1 MTVISSEK
9 ALNSSEKR
17 KLPSDLSHASCIHLF
32 SALCRIISS
41 SLCFLPH
48 SFVFPCISSLLPCA
62 TFSPPLSLTPAPTIH
77 TCSKLPHGNYDHC
90 FHFPVLWFLYFS
102 HNLPVHHFPDILITF
117 PFLVPASWFPHV
129 SILDLCLLLRLCFSC
144 GLTSSLEIQDDLHHS
159 NQSYTELSDG
169 NTTSYNRSD
178 NNNQTSNE
186 RPDETETT
194 CTYWDVV
201 EYLNLTENKDKFT
214 MIRPTSDYKSET
226 LVYIEM
232 RMYAIL
238 DVREADQSFIS
249 YIWIYMEWEND
260 FLSWD
265 EEDFCGISEVVIPRE
280 SLWMPDVIIEE
291 MTEKDKNLPSPFV
304 TLSESGWVVYRDD
317 EFVISTCKMKIFNFP
332 FDIQSCSIT
341 FRSLSYSEKDLT
353 FVMKNNDALITK
365 DSQKNIRMQYEWE
378 FLSMSG
384 TRKPVQNFYTNQ
396 TVVVYTITMK
406 RKSALYVV
414 NFLLPVLFFLCLDFA
429 SLLMSAGS
437 ADKISFKI
445 TVLLAVTV
453 MQLILIEILPF
464 TSSKIPLIV
473 IYCIGIFALMLLGL
487 LETIFLNYLM
497 GKDSSSLES
506 KKESDKLQI
515 IKASSTAST
524 CDELTDQT
532 ASTCKGGSS
541 SQLFLAMEKV
551 SDELGEMKKTF
562 LDKESE
568 ENKDGYWT
576 RVAKKIDKIFSILY
590 VLAAILFLSVV
601 FSVWLSK
608 SDSLE

>member
-1 MTVISSEK
+1 
-9 ALNSSEKR
+9 
-17 KLPSDLSHASCIHLF
+17 
-32 SALCRIISS
+32 
-41 SLCFLPH
+41 
-48 SFVFPCISSLLPCA
+48 
-62 TFSPPLSLTPAPTIH
+62 
-77 TCSKLPHGNYDHC
+77 
-90 FHFPVLWFLYFS
+90 
-102 HNLPVHHFPDILITF
+102 
-117 PFLVPASWFPHV
+117 
-129 SILDLCLLLRLCFSC
+129 
-144 GLTSSLEIQDDLHHS
+144 
-159 NQSYTELSDG
+159 
-169 NTTSYNRSD
+169 
-178 NNNQTSNE
+178 
-186 RPDETETT
+186 
-194 CTYWDVV
+194 
-201 EYLNLTENKDKFT
+201 
-214 MIRPTSDYKSET
+214 RPTRHYKRASG
-226 LVYIEM
+226 VYIEM

-249 YIWIYMEWEND
+249 YIWIYMEWKND
-260 FLSWD
+260 HLLWD
-265 EEDFCGISEVVIPRE
+265 EGNFCGLSKVVVPRE

-341 FRSLSYSEKDLT
+341 FRSLSYSEKDLL
-353 FVMKNNDALITK
+353 FVMKNNDTLITK

-378 FLSMSG
+378 FLSMSV

-396 TVVVYTITMK
+396 TVVVYTITMQ

-437 ADKISFKI
+437 GDKISFKI

-487 LETIFLNYLM
+487 LETIFLNCLM
-497 GKDSSSLES
+497 TKDSSSLES
-506 KKESDKLQI
+506 KKESDKLRKNQDGLT
-515 IKASSTAST
+515 IKYAIQVLITEVKQKKT
-524 CDELTDQT
+524 
-532 ASTCKGGSS
+532 
-541 SQLFLAMEKV
+541 AMEKV

-608 SDSLE
+608 SDS